1 MVIKRNGCYKLFVH
15 SSDPKTQFNVFKKK
29 KKKKSFLH
37 SFFLSSTINTTPPS
51 LALSPY
57 LLFILFFLYFSLSL
71 SLFSFPLLGPILP
84 SWIPSFSSLI
94 SIFRQWESFI
104 GGLAVFDGMIGF
116 GFDGNIVVEFWT
128 LVGVI
133 GLRSFGVSWVSL

>member
-1 MVIKRNGCYKLFVH
+1 M
-15 SSDPKTQFNVFKKK
+15 DP
-29 KKKKSFLH
+29 
-37 SFFLSSTINTTPPS
+37 I
-51 LALSPY
+51 
-57 LLFILFFLYFSLSL
+57 
-71 SLFSFPLLGPILP
+71 
-84 SWIPSFSSLI
+84 FSSFI

-128 LVGVI
+128 LASVI